1 MDIKRRETQRDS
13 VLTILP
19 PAPSQVSARSRL
31 WAVSSGLP
39 VSNGAPA
46 VCDSVH
52 REQGVVFVMRKGDR
66 FKRVAQGLMT
76 VLAVA
81 ALAACTAPAQP
92 RAVVVTDYGLGLDK
106 WATAWLMARHAVPG
120 AELAVVPQGKALS
133 AGIAFDVPTSPLR
146 RERDHAAFQSAIAHY
161 TLRDPDIA
169 RVAQIV
175 HDIEVNYWGAAVAPE
190 SPAVEHA
197 FRTLQQRHGRYAVV
211 PECYLEFFDRVFD
224 AVRAQ
229 RASGQD
235 IDTDALNIDCH
246 ALASREAQG
255 ALVPELPIDTLLA
268 EMKAGKSVVFVDVR
282 EPDEFAEAHIPGA
295 MNVQLRALDADD
307 IAKVK
312 GADYVVSYCI
322 KDFRGFEMARS
333 LRDAGV
339 GNAVILNPY
348 GIKGWIAEGLPTVGD
363 KAMTAV
369 AAKTRMAQCVA
380 SPQACK
386 ATPDQLR
393 PRGMTAGSG
402 K

>member
-1 MDIKRRETQRDS
+1 MRLSS
-13 VLTILP
+13 VKIHWNKEWDVMQIGDCL
-19 PAPSQVSARSRL
+19 
-31 WAVSSGLP
+31 GLC
-39 VSNGAPA
+39 VRAGTA
-46 VCDSVH
+46 
-52 REQGVVFVMRKGDR
+52 
-66 FKRVAQGLMT
+66 
-76 VLAVA
+76 LAVI
-81 ALAACTAPAQP
+81 LLSACASPAQP
-92 RAVVVTDYGLGLDK
+92 RAVVVTDYGLGPDK

-120 AELAVVPQGKALS
+120 AELVVVAQGKPPS

-146 RERDHAAFQSAIAHY
+146 RERDRAAFQSVVDHY
-161 TLRDPDIA
+161 KLQDPDVA

-175 HDIEVNYWGAAVAPE
+175 HDIEVNYWGAEHAPE
-190 SPAVEHA
+190 SPVIELAYRE
-197 FRTLQQRHGRYAVV
+197 LQQRHGRYAVA
-211 PECYLEFFDRVFD
+211 PACYLEFFDRVFD

-229 RASGQD
+229 RMDGEQIGLED
-235 IDTDALNIDCH
+235 LNVDCH

-307 IAKVK
+307 IAAVQ

-348 GIKGWIAEGLPTVGD
+348 GIKGWIGDGLPTVGAQ
-363 KAMTAV
+363 AMTDA
-369 AAKTRMAQCVA
+369 AAKKRLAECVA
-380 SPQACK
+380 SPQGCK
-386 ATPDQLR
+386 D
-393 PRGMTAGSG
+393 TAEQAKPKALEGSG

>member
-1 MDIKRRETQRDS
+1 M
-13 VLTILP
+13 
-19 PAPSQVSARSRL
+19 
-31 WAVSSGLP
+31 
-39 VSNGAPA
+39 
-46 VCDSVH
+46 
-52 REQGVVFVMRKGDR
+52 VFVMRKGDR
-66 FKRVAQGLMT
+66 FKRVAQGLT

-81 ALAACTAPAQP
+81 VLTACTAPAQP
-92 RAVVVTDYGLGLDK
+92 RTVVVTDHGLGLDK

-120 AELAVVPQGKALS
+120 AELAVVPQGKPLS

-146 RERDHAAFQSAIAHY
+146 RERDHAAFQSVIDHY

-175 HDIEVNYWGAAVAPE
+175 HDIEVNYWGAADAPE
-190 SPAVEHA
+190 SPVIERAYRE
-197 FRTLQQRHGRYAVV
+197 LQQRHGRYAVA

-224 AVRAQ
+224 AVRVQ
-229 RASGQD
+229 RTDGKD
-235 IDTDALNIDCH
+235 IGAEDLNVDCH

-295 MNVQLRALDADD
+295 MNVQLRALDAGD
-307 IAKVK
+307 IAAVK
-312 GADYVVSYCI
+312 DADYVVSYCI

-348 GIKGWIAEGLPTVGD
+348 GIKGWIGDGLPTVGAQ
-363 KAMTAV
+363 AMTDA
-369 AAKTRMAQCVA
+369 AAKKRLAECIA

-386 ATPDQLR
+386 ATAEQAKPNALK
-393 PRGMTAGSG
+393 GSG

>member
-1 MDIKRRETQRDS
+1 M
-13 VLTILP
+13 
-19 PAPSQVSARSRL
+19 
-31 WAVSSGLP
+31 
-39 VSNGAPA
+39 
-46 VCDSVH
+46 
-52 REQGVVFVMRKGDR
+52 VFVMRKGDR
-66 FKRVAQGLMT
+66 FKRAIRGLT

-81 ALAACTAPAQP
+81 VVAGCSAPAQP
-92 RAVVVTDYGLGLDK
+92 RAVVVTDHGLGLDK
-106 WATAWLMARHAVPG
+106 WATAWLMTRHAVPG
-120 AELAVVPQGKALS
+120 AELTVVPQGKPLS

-146 RERDHAAFQSAIAHY
+146 RERDHAAYQSVIDHY
-161 TLRDPDIA
+161 TLRDPDIT

-175 HDIEVNYWGAAVAPE
+175 HDIEVNYWGATGAPE

-197 FRTLQQRHGRYAVV
+197 FRTLQQRHGRYAVAS
-211 PECYLEFFDRVFD
+211 ECYLEFFDRVYA
-224 AVRAQ
+224 AVQAQ
-229 RASGQD
+229 REQGKPMAA
-235 IDTDALNIDCH
+235 DALQVDCH
-246 ALASREAQG
+246 QLASEDAQG

-295 MNVQLRALDADD
+295 MNIQLRALDADD

-312 GADYVVSYCI
+312 DADYVVSYCI

-363 KAMTAV
+363 KAMSAI
-369 AAKTRMAQCVA
+369 AAKARMAECVA

-386 ATPDQLR
+386 ATADQVR
-393 PRGMTAGSG
+393 PSGMTAGLG

>member
-1 MDIKRRETQRDS
+1 MVASAK
-13 VLTILP
+13 ILP
-19 PAPSQVSARSRL
+19 PAPNRVSIRSRRY
-31 WAVSSGLP
+31 AVPLGLP

-46 VCDSVH
+46 VCKSIH
-52 REQGVVFVMRKGDR
+52 REQGMVFVMQTGDR
-66 FKRVAQGLMT
+66 FKRVIRGLT

-81 ALAACTAPAQP
+81 VVVGCSAPAQP
-92 RAVVVTDYGLGLDK
+92 RTVVVTDHGLGLDK

-120 AELAVVPQGKALS
+120 AQLAVVPQGKPLS

-146 RERDHAAFQSAIAHY
+146 RERDHAAFQSVIDHY
-161 TLRDPDIA
+161 TLRNPDIA

-175 HDIEVNYWGAAVAPE
+175 HDIEVNYWGATVAPE

-197 FRTLQQRHGRYAVV
+197 FRTLQQRHGRYAVA

-224 AVRAQ
+224 AVSAQ
-229 RASGQD
+229 RTNGQA
-235 IDTDALNIDCH
+235 IDADALNIDCH

-268 EMKAGKSVVFVDVR
+268 EIKAGKSVVFVDVR

-307 IAKVK
+307 ITKVK

-380 SPQACK
+380 SSQACK
-386 ATPDQLR
+386 ATADQVR
-393 PRGMTAGSG
+393 PRDITAGSG